1 MQSRPLAALLRR
13 SHARSGSVAGRE
25 SRWMS
30 TSSFYDS
37 QSGRH
42 ITLDEWVR
50 LYDLTAPAT
59 ELASVDSA
67 DDLPASGGVL
77 LTLAARGTE
86 VEGRAEAVVIAQ
98 AAKARDMP
106 VRALIS
112 NAFGCEEHGSTDP
125 NVLQLVAAELADVG
139 VDVITLGD
147 QEVRDGTTAAAAARL
162 GSHSP
167 ATRDAHPPPRSPAVR
182 RGSATRMRSRRR
194 WRRSAGTTSLACL
207 SATGSASVPH
217 PPRRG
222 SSCAALRWAR
232 HRPAPPPPRR
242 AGRPAPRL
250 AVGGPPV
257 RDQAHRRVLAWRAGA
272 AGGRGGGAAQGERDR
287 ARRGRRQT
295 AVRVGACGFRK
306 GGVAEGGVA
315 GRNRKR
321 IVKEGEARR
330 VVSLY
335 VCIPPNLP

>member
-13 SHARSGSVAGRE
+13 SHARSGSVAGRK

-147 QEVRDGTTAAAAARL
+147 QEVREGTTVAAAARL
-162 GSHSP
+162 RSHSP
-167 ATRDAHPPPRSPAVR
+167 ATRVCAHPPPPLSCRSQGFGNEDALEEAVEAICWNDVVGVPLSHR
-182 RGSATRMRSRRR
+182 LGLRAAPTEEGILLC
-194 WRRSAGTTSLACL
+194 GTAV
-207 SATGSASVPH
+207 G
-217 PPRRG
+217 
-222 SSCAALRWAR
+222 
-232 HRPAPPPPRR
+232 APPPRAAAAPPRWQ
-242 AGRPAPRL
+242 ARPAPR
-250 AVGGPPV
+250 
-257 RDQAHRRVLAWRAGA
+257 RRRAPSSRSSTSTCARVASRRRRRARWRRCSRRTGSSTAWTA
-272 AGGRGGGAAQGERDR
+272 ANCREGWRVWLSKGRG
-287 ARRGRRQT
+287 
-295 AVRVGACGFRK
+295 
-306 GGVAEGGVA
+306 
-315 GRNRKR
+315 
-321 IVKEGEARR
+321 
-330 VVSLY
+330 S
-335 VCIPPNLP
+335 

>member
-1 MQSRPLAALLRR
+1 
-13 SHARSGSVAGRE
+13 
-25 SRWMS
+25 MS

-147 QEVRDGTTAAAAARL
+147 QEVREGTTVAAAARL
-162 GSHSP
+162 RSHS
-167 ATRDAHPPPRSPAVR
+167 RDASLCAPAATALLPFAGVR
-182 RGSATRMRSRRR
+182 QRGCARGGGGGDLLERRR
-194 WRRSAGTTSLACL
+194 
-207 SATGSASVPH
+207 
-217 PPRRG
+217 
-222 SSCAALRWAR
+222 
-232 HRPAPPPPRR
+232 RR
-242 AGRPAPRL
+242 ASQPPARPPCRTHR
-250 AVGGPPV
+250 GGDPPV
-257 RDQAHRRVLAWRAGA
+257 RHC
-272 AGGRGGGAAQGERDR
+272 GGRATAPRRRRPAALAGPPR
-287 ARRGRRQT
+287 A
-295 AVRVGACGFRK
+295 
-306 GGVAEGGVA
+306 
-315 GRNRKR
+315 
-321 IVKEGEARR
+321 
-330 VVSLY
+330 S
-335 VCIPPNLP
+335 P